1 MTSERPQHG
10 DMMARM
16 KLEGSLCTKYVH
28 CTGLK
33 TTAAQ
38 KMKKKSTVS
47 CYICGHSERLLAQN
61 SLFVFKREENNSD
74 VCPLVAK
81 LSRDLVLLNTPDQQS
96 PNCIII
102 LKKESYSHEIITLSK
117 CLLVT

>member
-38 KMKKKSTVS
+38 KMKKKI
-47 CYICGHSERLLAQN
+47 YRKLLYLWA
-61 SLFVFKREENNSD
+61 L
-74 VCPLVAK
+74 
-81 LSRDLVLLNTPDQQS
+81 
-96 PNCIII
+96 
-102 LKKESYSHEIITLSK
+102 
-117 CLLVT
+117 